1 MNLSA
6 SQKEE
11 LRRLVAAGQKI
22 VAVKRYR
29 EITRVGL
36 KEALHAVEHLF
47 PDGSQVSSS
56 ARASGAQENTPKSAP
71 TEKALQNAEA
81 AALAA
86 LREGNNI
93 IEAIKRYRKHTGLGL
108 KEARDAVIGVM
119 LTHHSDGRVNA
130 KTSRLITAMLADG
143 RREEAVTQLMMTTGY
158 EDREARD
165 LLKRVQKAGGAAS
178 CSGGCLAV
186 LALIALAIAALGFL
200 ILQSR

>member
-6 SQKEE
+6 NQKEE

-47 PDGSQVSSS
+47 PDGSQVS
-56 ARASGAQENTPKSAP
+56 AP
-71 TEKALQNAEA
+71 TTAPRENVPAAALSEKALQNAEA

-86 LREGNNI
+86 LRERNNI

-108 KEARDAVIGVM
+108 KEARDGVIGVM
-119 LTHHSDGRVNA
+119 LTHHSDGRVNP

-143 RREEAVTQLMMTTGY
+143 RREEAVTQLMMTTGF
-158 EDREARD
+158 EDREARN
-165 LLKRVQKAGGAAS
+165 LLKRVEKAGGGSS
-178 CSGGCLAV
+178 CGGCLF
-186 LALIALAIAALGFL
+186 ALILLVLLAAGAVFL
-200 ILQSR
+200 LVQPR